1 MKNGKEGGRVKNET
15 WNENERERESEV
27 QKEMLCQDTGGMQGN
42 VVPEKKAANR
52 NKNKDMN
59 PTFSPL

>member
-1 MKNGKEGGRVKNET
+1 MKHGTRT
-15 WNENERERESEV
+15 RERESEV